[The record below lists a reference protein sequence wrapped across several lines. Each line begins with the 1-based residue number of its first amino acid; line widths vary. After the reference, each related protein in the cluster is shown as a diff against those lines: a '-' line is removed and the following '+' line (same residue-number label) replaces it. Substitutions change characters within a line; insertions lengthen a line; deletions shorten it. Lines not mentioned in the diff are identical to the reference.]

1 MRITVVA
8 SECAPFIKTGGL
20 ADVVGALPPALNT
33 LGADVSVIIPKY
45 SRIADE
51 HKQRMRHIAD
61 FYINLGWRSQYV
73 GVELIEVNGVKWYFI
88 DNEYYFKQD
97 YVYTDGDFET
107 ERFCYFC
114 RAVLEMMLML
124 DLVPDVIHLN
134 DWQTGLIALLLNEQ
148 YRVCPA
154 FERTKTVYTI
164 HNLRYQGLM
173 RPQFVNELLSIGQYA
188 LSKIEYYSH
197 INAMKAGIV
206 YADTVTTVS
215 PTYAYEI
222 TTPMFGETLD
232 GLLTSRAGGIA
243 GILNGIDSS
252 SYNPWTDK
260 ALASRYSKN
269 SPSGKIKCKAALQ
282 EELALN
288 VDPFVPTAA
297 VISRLTNQKGLD
309 LILSVLPGL
318 LDLGMQVVIL
328 GMGDRWLEER
338 FGFIAN
344 SDYGRGR
351 VAFRCEMNEPLA
363 RRVYAGADMFLMPS
377 AFEPC
382 GLSQMIA
389 LRYGCVPIV
398 RETGGLVDS
407 VRPYNRFTDEG
418 DGFSFR
424 NYSANELYNACA
436 DAVSVYRGDNEAW
449 KRIIK
454 RGMEKDLGWTESA
467 KKYLALYREID
478 KRY

>member
-1 MRITVVA
+1 MKITLVA

-20 ADVVGALPPALNT
+20 ADVVGALPPALKKC
-33 LGADVSVIIPKY
+33 GAEVSVIVPKY
-45 SRIADE
+45 SRIPE
-51 HKQRMRHIAD
+51 EYRSRMQHVAD

-73 GVELIEVNGVKWYFI
+73 GVELIEEGGVKWYFI

-124 DLVPDVIHLN
+124 HLVPDVIHLN
-134 DWQTGLIALLLNEQ
+134 DWQTALIALLLNEQ
-148 YRVCPA
+148 YRVCPE
-154 FERTKTVYTI
+154 FEHTKTVFTI

-173 RPQFVNELLSIGQYA
+173 RPQFVNELLSIGQHA
-188 LSKIEYYSH
+188 LSKTEYYSH
-197 INAMKAGIV
+197 VNAMKAGIV

-215 PTYAYEI
+215 PTYAWEI
-222 TTPMFGETLD
+222 TTPMYGETLD
-232 GLLTSRAGGIA
+232 GLLSSRTDGIS
-243 GILNGIDSS
+243 GILNGIDTAR
-252 SYNPWTDK
+252 YNPWTDK
-260 ALASRYSKN
+260 ATASRYSKN
-269 SPSGKIKCKAALQ
+269 APAGKIKCKAALQ
-282 EELALN
+282 KELGLN

-309 LILSVLPGL
+309 LILAVLPGL
-318 LDLGMQVVIL
+318 LDLGMQIVIL
-328 GMGDRWLEER
+328 GMGDKWLEER

-351 VAFRCEMNEPLA
+351 VAFRCEMNEELA
-363 RRVYAGADMFLMPS
+363 RRVYAGSDMFLMPS

-424 NYSANELYNACA
+424 NYSATELYNACA

-449 KRIIK
+449 RRIVK
-454 RGMEKDLGWTESA
+454 RGMEKDLGWEESA
-467 KKYLALYREID
+467 KKYLALYAEID